1 MDKLQF
7 QEGMHMHLASVSP
20 LVSIY
25 TPIIAFTQYLG
36 YTKVDIVK
44 SIKLAYVFQRLM
56 KV

>member
-1 MDKLQF
+1 
-7 QEGMHMHLASVSP
+7 MHLASVSP